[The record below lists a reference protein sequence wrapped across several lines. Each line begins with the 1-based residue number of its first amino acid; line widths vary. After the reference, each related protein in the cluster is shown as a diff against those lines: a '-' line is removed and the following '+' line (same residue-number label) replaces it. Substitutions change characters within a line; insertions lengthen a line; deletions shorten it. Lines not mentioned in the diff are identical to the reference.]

1 MSMTATCFAALGALL
16 TLENPRT
23 GMRVTFSDDG
33 ARFVAVEVRDRA
45 GALRTVTAPPID
57 PFSGAT
63 LGRVANRIAD
73 SRFTMD
79 GKTYELPSN
88 EAPNGRKCLLHG
100 GAKGFYRQKWQM
112 RKMSRDGVPGV
123 VFSRR
128 SPDGEEGFPGNVD
141 VTVTCLLTDA
151 NALRIEYEA
160 KTDRA
165 TPVQMTNH
173 GYFNLNGD
181 PKMPIDNHVLWVAG
195 DEVTDVGLDLIPLP
209 GLRKVSGTEFD
220 FSVPTEIGK
229 RLSTPGNYA
238 RNFCLSDRSARFKR
252 ASTLYSPSTGIRM
265 ETWTTEIGLQIYM
278 GHKLKIPRSY
288 ITMEPQHWPDSVNRP
303 DFPPVILRP
312 GETYRAASE
321 YRFSVIPACPSHT

>member
-1 MSMTATCFAALGALL
+1 MKKILLMVAAVVAVEAMAAELA
-16 TLENPRT
+16 LENPRS
-23 GMRVTFSDDG
+23 GMRVAFSDNG
-33 ARFVAVEVRDRA
+33 ARFTRVEVRDRT
-45 GALRTVTAPPID
+45 GQLRVVTAPKID

-73 SRFTMD
+73 SRFTLD

-100 GAKGFYRQKWQM
+100 GAKGFYRQTWLM
-112 RKMSRDGVPGV
+112 RRQDRGDEPAV
-123 VFSRR
+123 VFARR

-141 VTVTCLLTDA
+141 VKVTYVLTDA

-160 KTDRA
+160 TADRA
-165 TPVQMTNH
+165 TPVQLTNH

-181 PKMPIDNHVLWVAG
+181 PKMPIDNHTLWVAG
-195 DEVTDVGLDLIPLP
+195 DEVTDVGLDLIPRP
-209 GLRKVSGTEFD
+209 GLRKVAGTEFD
-220 FSVPTEIGK
+220 FSKPALIGG

-238 RNFCLSDRSARFKR
+238 RNFCLADRSSVLKH
-252 ASTLYSPSTGIRM
+252 ASTLSSPATGIRM

-278 GHKLKIPRSY
+278 GHKLPIPRSY

-303 DFPPVILRP
+303 DFPPVVLRP

-321 YRFSVIPACPSHT
+321 YRFSVGK

>member
-1 MSMTATCFAALGALL
+1 MTVLATCLTMLGAVLA
-16 TLENPRT
+16 LENPRT

-33 ARFVAVEVRDRA
+33 ARFARVEVRDRA
-45 GALRTVTAPPID
+45 GQLRVVTAPRLD

-73 SRFTMD
+73 SRFTLD
-79 GKTYELPSN
+79 GKVYELPSN
-88 EAPNGRKCLLHG
+88 EAPNGRKCFLHG
-100 GAKGFYRQKWQM
+100 GAKGFYRQTWQM
-112 RKMSRDGVPGV
+112 RQQDRGDQPGV
-123 VFSRR
+123 VFTRR

-141 VTVTCLLTDA
+141 VKVTYVLTDS

-160 KTDRA
+160 TTDRV

-181 PKMPIDNHVLWVAG
+181 PKMPIDNHTLWVAG

-209 GLRKVSGTEFD
+209 GLRKVAGTEFD
-220 FSVPTEIGK
+220 FSRPAVIGG

-238 RNFCLSDRSARFKR
+238 RNFCLSDRSSTFKH
-252 ASTLYSPSTGIRM
+252 ASTLSSPFTGIRM

-303 DFPPVILRP
+303 DFPPVVLRP

-321 YRFSVIPACPSHT
+321 YRFSTFK